1 MEKAYEATAFCG
13 TLFLCLCVVLAW
25 SGACVWG
32 CVWQCAALFPFQNSS
47 CVVAWLSVGALTAEY
62 KCNVC
67 NRMSCSYKGG
77 KLRLNIALF
86 V

>member
-1 MEKAYEATAFCG
+1 MEEAYEATAFCG
-13 TLFLCLCVVLAW
+13 TLFLYLCDVSVW
-25 SGACVWG
+25 SGAYVWG
-32 CVWQCAALFPFQNSS
+32 CVCRCVALFPFQNSP

>member
-1 MEKAYEATAFCG
+1 MEKVYGAAAFCG
-13 TLFLCLCVVLAW
+13 TLFLVPMRCFGVERSVCL
-25 SGACVWG
+25 G
-32 CVWQCAALFPFQNSS
+32 CVCRCAALFPFQNSS

-67 NRMSCSYKGG
+67 NRMNCSCKGG

>member
-1 MEKAYEATAFCG
+1 MEKVYEATAFCG
-13 TLFLCLCVVLAW
+13 TLFLCLW
-25 SGACVWG
+25 SGAYVWG
-32 CVWQCAALFPFQNSS
+32 CVCRCVALFPFQNSP

-77 KLRLNIALF
+77 KFRLNIALF